1 MGLTLVRVRALWVS
15 GLKIMAG
22 EQTMAGLIGELTGQ
36 PLLLTIIPLARM
48 GFESIAHE
56 AKGQMGY

>member
-36 PLLLTIIPLARM
+36 PLLLTIIPLAQM

-56 AKGQMGY
+56 AKGRMGY